1 MRRRYK
7 AMIIVALVLAAVFVG
22 FVVWAETPPSPMPQ
36 AFDAL
41 ESDSS
46 VIVSTDNWIVFTPT
60 SSNSS
65 TGFIIYPGGR
75 VDFRSYAPLAH
86 AIAAEGYFVVIPKMP
101 LNLAVFGEN
110 IANDII
116 NAYPQINSWTIGGH
130 SLGGTMAAQFAYDNP
145 SKVSGLILMGAYPAS
160 GVNLSESSLSVT
172 TIHGTNDGLVSNKQI
187 DDSLNALPPT
197 TVRVDISG
205 GNHAYFGWYGDQAG
219 DNPATITREAQQN
232 QTLTATIQLLK
243 DL

>member
-1 MRRRYK
+1 
-7 AMIIVALVLAAVFVG
+7 
-22 FVVWAETPPSPMPQ
+22 
-36 AFDAL
+36 
-41 ESDSS
+41 
-46 VIVSTDNWIVFTPT
+46 
-60 SSNSS
+60 
-65 TGFIIYPGGR
+65 
-75 VDFRSYAPLAH
+75 
-86 AIAAEGYFVVIPKMP
+86 
-101 LNLAVFGEN
+101 
-110 IANDII
+110 
-116 NAYPQINSWTIGGH
+116 
-130 SLGGTMAAQFAYDNP
+130 MA
-145 SKVSGLILMGAYPAS
+145 AYPAS